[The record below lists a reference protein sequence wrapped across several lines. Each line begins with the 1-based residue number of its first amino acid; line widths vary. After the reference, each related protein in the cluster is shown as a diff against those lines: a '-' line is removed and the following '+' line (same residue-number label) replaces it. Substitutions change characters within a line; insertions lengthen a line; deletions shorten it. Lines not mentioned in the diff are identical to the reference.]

1 MDLQPKVRDSI
12 RHNEELLVTFLW
24 QNPLII
30 RLLSIFQSN
39 KTRKA
44 LIFPSLFAIFE
55 KRIP

>member
-1 MDLQPKVRDSI
+1 MDLQHKVRDSI

-24 QNPLII
+24 QNHLII

-39 KTRKA
+39 KTRKT